1 MTVVKVDLDL
11 QVYQEM
17 PVVKVD
23 LDLQECCEDGC
34 RAEYQLVVRGVLEG
48 EGVWQGGQ
56 SPSIAGWSTYQC
68 PGTTT
73 GEYQWSL

>member
-23 LDLQECCEDGC
+23 LDLQEYE
-34 RAEYQLVVRGVLEG
+34 EVT
-48 EGVWQGGQ
+48 
-56 SPSIAGWSTYQC
+56 S
-68 PGTTT
+68 
-73 GEYQWSL
+73 